1 MELRDE
7 KVAFFADAIGRGEHL
22 LRYRLRAETPGLF
35 HALPAI
41 VQGMYAPELRGNSDE
56 AILNVEDK

>member
-35 HALPAI
+35 HALPAV
-41 VQGMYAPELRGNSDE
+41 VQGMYAPELRGNSHE
-56 AILNVEDK
+56 AILRVEDK